1 MKYKNPSSFAQ
12 GGLSVSTVPRILSA
26 ALAGTV
32 GLSLLAGCAASGGGK
47 PGAVNAP
54 PPVIAPASV
63 PVPVAAP
70 EPAASTPTVGES
82 ALSQGVKSYQAGK
95 YQMAETQLR
104 LALKEGLTVPADI
117 ANAHKHLAFIYCTSK
132 RDSQCLAAFKAA
144 KVADPAFEL
153 SKAESGHPMWAR
165 TYKKAMAAL
174 AAPVSTKGAPAR
186 K

>member
-1 MKYKNPSSFAQ
+1 MKYKNLSSFAQ
-12 GGLSVSTVPRILSA
+12 GGLSVSTVSQIRWA
-26 ALAGTV
+26 ALAGGI

-54 PPVIAPASV
+54 PPVIAPASA
-63 PVPVAAP
+63 PVSVAAP
-70 EPAASTPTVGES
+70 EPAPSVPTAAES

-132 RDSQCLAAFKAA
+132 RDNQCLASFKAA

-165 TYKKAMAAL
+165 TYKKAMAAAAAASTK
-174 AAPVSTKGAPAR
+174 AAPAK